1 MRALNPPFPL
11 LSPFNHDLRAIFSLA
26 RRRRPRARSPRLFF
40 SPHYYYYFFFRLR
53 AAGSRNRFQIYA
65 NGYVRLAVLAKLD

>member
-40 SPHYYYYFFFRLR
+40 PRIIIIISFSACEQPAPVIAFKYMQM
-53 AAGSRNRFQIYA
+53 ATCG
-65 NGYVRLAVLAKLD
+65 